1 MSEQERLAEGEA
13 LWREGRRDEALRVWT
28 EALAR
33 CQDEATRAALAQRLS
48 RAHRRSALRLVGGPL
63 VLVLGLLALALSG
76 GAELARKAEARK
88 RVDAEA
94 AFAEAR
100 RALDDEDP
108 RPALEALRGVIARYP
123 GTRAAEDAEDLARR
137 FADHLGQAER
147 ALREAGEHLEREEL
161 SQAERRLAQA
171 LRADPFPASAASL
184 ELRRRQREAAKAARL
199 SGARDALEE
208 QRFADAAAG
217 FAPDR
222 GDDRQARRGYAAA
235 ELARLVEEAQRA
247 RQAGELGRALRLLR
261 RANEAAKVCGR
272 PAQDLGPLEAQWA
285 TLRDLRARL
294 ACSRASEHLAAGR
307 LEPARD
313 ALALA
318 AEPADAALAQRV
330 ARLRALAQEGLPSE
344 MCLIPAARF
353 ARGGVASPDELPVAL
368 AAVEP
373 YLIDRREVTR
383 GQFARFLASSERT
396 PPPGWRAPESQLERE
411 LPVTGVSWE
420 DARAY
425 ARWAGKRLPSELE
438 WEAAARVT
446 RDLPG
451 DERALLARDA
461 FEAAWA
467 RALAEVSRWAAGA
480 WRASL
485 REAGDGPA
493 VAPDPSQLPGPLEP
507 ELDRAAG
514 VARVSSA
521 AALHLASQRR
531 YPWGGFWDAS
541 RSHLQGELPRPA
553 GAAGASPW
561 GVEDL
566 AGSVAEWTASE
577 YRPYAGPLRAASEGK
592 GQRVVRGGSFRA
604 AQPAELRTG
613 LRVSYSPRSRFDD
626 LGFRCARSLPE

>member
-1 MSEQERLAEGEA
+1 MNEQERLAEGEA

-33 CQDEATRAALAQRLS
+33 SQDEATRALLAERLT
-48 RAHRRSALRLVGGPL
+48 RAHRRSAVRLVGGPL
-63 VLVLGLLALALSG
+63 VLVIGLLALALSG

-88 RVDAEA
+88 RADAEA

-100 RALDDEDP
+100 GGLDDEDP
-108 RPALEALRGVIARYP
+108 RPALEALRAVIARYP
-123 GTRAAEDAEDLARR
+123 GTRAAEDAESLARR

-147 ALREAGEHLEREEL
+147 ALREASEHAEREQL
-161 SQAERRLAQA
+161 AQAERRLAEA
-171 LRADPFPASAASL
+171 LTTDPFPASAASR

-199 SGARDALEE
+199 TGAREALEE

-222 GDDRQARRGYAAA
+222 DEDRRARRGYAAA
-235 ELARLVEEAQRA
+235 ELARLVQEAQQA

-261 RANEAAKVCGR
+261 RANESAKVCGR
-272 PAQDLGPLEAQWA
+272 PAQDLSELEAKWA
-285 TLRDLRARL
+285 SLRDLRARV
-294 ACSRASEHLAAGR
+294 ACNRACEQLAAGQ
-307 LEPARD
+307 
-313 ALALA
+313 LA
-318 AEPADAALAQRV
+318 AAREALQLPAEPVDAALAQRV
-330 ARLRALAQEGLPSE
+330 ARLRALAEEGLPAG

-353 ARGGVASPDELPVAL
+353 ARGSVASPDELPVAL
-368 AAVEP
+368 VAVEP

-383 GQFARFLASSERT
+383 GEFARFLATTERT
-396 PPPGWRAPESQLERE
+396 PPPGWQTPESRVERE

-446 RDLPG
+446 RDLPR
-451 DERALLARDA
+451 DERALLERDA

-467 RALAEVSRWAAGA
+467 RGLGDVSRWAAAA
-480 WRASL
+480 WRESL
-485 REAGDGPA
+485 AEAGDGPA
-493 VAPDPSQLPGPLEP
+493 VAPDPSKLPGALEP
-507 ELDRAAG
+507 EVDRAAG
-514 VARVSSA
+514 VVAVSSA

-541 RSHLQGELPRPA
+541 RSHLEVELPHPA
-553 GAAGASPW
+553 GPAGASPW

-604 AQPAELRTG
+604 GDPAELRTG

-626 LGFRCARSLPE
+626 VGFRCAKSLR